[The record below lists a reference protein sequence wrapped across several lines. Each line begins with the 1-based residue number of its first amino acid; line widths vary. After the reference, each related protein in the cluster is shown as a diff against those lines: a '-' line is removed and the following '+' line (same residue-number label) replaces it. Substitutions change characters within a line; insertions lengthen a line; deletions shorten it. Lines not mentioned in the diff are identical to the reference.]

1 MASEN
6 CRLNLNTLKY
16 IVLCHVDTEMLPAA
30 RQEKL
35 RESLNTI
42 FSGFRAINSVGIAIL
57 KLNLWPPSFIFTWP
71 NAKLFSL
78 RSSCMKNEH
87 KFAFFPAHSAC
98 HFEHN
103 NNKRGARRGWGKCF
117 ISKNICHA
125 ETISTNRSLRATQS
139 EYSPM
144 QRHVRVPLKSPY

>member
-1 MASEN
+1 M
-6 CRLNLNTLKY
+6 
-16 IVLCHVDTEMLPAA
+16 LCHVDTEMLPAA
-30 RQEKL
+30 RQVKL

-87 KFAFFPAHSAC
+87 DLHSFPLILHAILSTIIT
-98 HFEHN
+98 
-103 NNKRGARRGWGKCF
+103 KGGRGGAGENVSYRK
-117 ISKNICHA
+117 
-125 ETISTNRSLRATQS
+125 T
-139 EYSPM
+139 YVM
-144 QRHVRVPLKSPY
+144 QKQ